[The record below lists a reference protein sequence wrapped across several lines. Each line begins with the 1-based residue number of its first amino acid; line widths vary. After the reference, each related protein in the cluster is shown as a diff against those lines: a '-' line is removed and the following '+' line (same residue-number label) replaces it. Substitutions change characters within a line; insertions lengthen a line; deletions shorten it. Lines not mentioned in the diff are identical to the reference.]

1 MSDQSEMDEVIAEFL
16 VESKEGLDRVDD
28 DLLTLEKDPANRQPL
43 ASIFRAV
50 HTIKGTAGFLAYE
63 RLQSVAHAGES
74 LLSLLRD
81 GERAFDPEVATA
93 LFATVDAL
101 REMLA
106 QIENTRTDGSKD
118 YSGLI
123 GELERLLKTS
133 AEPAADSVAAAPL
146 SGPPPGPPPG
156 AAPPRVTASAP
167 PAPPAPSARAAE
179 PAAAPPRAAPATPV
193 AARSAPPPAPEA
205 ASDDGGERG
214 HDGGAGRPPGQ
225 AAAATGAGGAP
236 AGETSV
242 RVDVALL
249 DKLMNLVG
257 ELVLGRNQIL
267 QFAGLREDP
276 AFQTTSQRLNLITSE
291 LQENVMKTRM
301 QPIGNALHKFPRLVR
316 DLALICKKQVR
327 VEIEGENTELDRTLL
342 DAIRD
347 PLTHAVRNS
356 VDHGIEMPDVRISR
370 GKSPE
375 GLLLIRALH
384 QGGQVTI
391 EIIDDGGGIN
401 AERVRDKAIASG
413 LITPDQAERMDESD
427 LVNLIFLPGFSTAEQ
442 VSNISGR
449 GVGMDVVRTN
459 VERVGG
465 TVDVTSRAGQGAT
478 VRIRLPLTLA
488 IIPALLVGQ
497 GQENYAIPQLNLV
510 ELVRLEGD
518 LARRGIERVQ
528 DAAVYRLRGNLLP
541 LVFLDQL
548 LSGNGSRPAE
558 IVDREVVNIVVLTA
572 EERQFGLVVDRVAD
586 TAEIVVKPLGKLLKN
601 TAVFAGAT
609 IMGDGSVALILDTA
623 GVASCA
629 SLTSKTAKRLLQ
641 LNGQAGADARK
652 DATVSLLLCDLAP
665 SRTVAIPLQTVVRLE
680 EVPRTALERLGDSTV
695 MQYRGDI
702 LHVLDLGGLLLEA
715 PTSDELPF
723 RLVACRT
730 PGGRQFGV
738 LVAEI
743 RDVVNRPSI
752 APLAVPR
759 PGLLGSV
766 VVENRLVE
774 VMDVA
779 RIASETIAFAG
790 DTEVAA

>member
-28 DLLTLEKDPANRQPL
+28 DLLTLEKDPSNRQPL

-123 GELERLLKTS
+123 SDLERLLRTS
-133 AEPAADSVAAAPL
+133 AGPDDEAAAAPAPPPSVAAA
-146 SGPPPGPPPG
+146 SR
-156 AAPPRVTASAP
+156 AAA
-167 PAPPAPSARAAE
+167 PAPPAPAAPSAKPAE
-179 PAAAPPRAAPATPV
+179 PVVALPRAAPATPV
-193 AARSAPPPAPEA
+193 AAKPAPPAAPEA
-205 ASDDGGERG
+205 PSDDGGER
-214 HDGGAGRPPGQ
+214 DAGAGRPPGPSG
-225 AAAATGAGGAP
+225 ATTTSGAAP

-370 GKSPE
+370 GKNPE

-401 AERVRDKAIASG
+401 AERVRDKAIARG
-413 LITPDQAERMDESD
+413 LITPEQAQRMDESD

-465 TVDVTSRAGQGAT
+465 TVDVTSRTGQGAT

-558 IVDREVVNIVVLTA
+558 ILDREVVNIVVLTA

-715 PTSDELPF
+715 PTSDDLPF